1 MEGVRLGEAAGK
13 LHYTWD
19 DYRSWDDDARWEIL
33 GGEVYAMTP
42 APAIRH
48 QRVLVTLCSRLE
60 QHFRGRPCDV
70 FAAPTDVRLS
80 DDDVVQPDILVV
92 CDPDRIKPTHIEG
105 APTLVVEILSPSTAA
120 FDRSR
125 KMALYARSGIKEV
138 WLVTP
143 YPWLVE
149 VFLLDGAGYRLICA
163 YQKEEILSSPTFPD
177 LGITLAEIFDYPI
190 PPEEQVEMVKEGR
203 PPYGSKTD

>member
-1 MEGVRLGEAAGK
+1 MGEAARE

-19 DYRSWDDDARWEIL
+19 DYRSWDDDTRWEII

-48 QRVLVTLCSRLE
+48 QEILGSL
-60 QHFRGRPCDV
+60 FRKLGDYFEGRPCKV
-70 FAAPTDVRLS
+70 LPAPTDVKLS
-80 DDDVVQPDILVV
+80 DEDIVQPDIVVV
-92 CDPDRIKPTHIEG
+92 CDPEKIMRTHIEG
-105 APTLVVEILSPSTAA
+105 APTLVVEILSPSTEM

-125 KMALYARSGIKEV
+125 KMALYARSGVKEV

-149 VFLLDGAGYRLICA
+149 VFLLDGPSYRLIRA
-163 YQKEEILSSPTFPD
+163 YQKEEILDSPTFSD
-177 LGITLAEIFDYPI
+177 LEITLAEIFDYPI

-203 PPYGSKTD
+203 APYGSPAG